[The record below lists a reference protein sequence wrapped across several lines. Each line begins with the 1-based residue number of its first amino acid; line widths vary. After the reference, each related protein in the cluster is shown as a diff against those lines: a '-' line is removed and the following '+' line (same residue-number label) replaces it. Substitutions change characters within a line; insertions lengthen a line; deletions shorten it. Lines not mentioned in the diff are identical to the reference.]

1 MLKSMTGFA
10 RYENQNGELTCKV
23 EIKSVNNRFIDI
35 NTRLPKSL
43 AALELPLKKLVKS
56 KCARGSFDISISLES
71 NGQSGANFEIK
82 PNLPLAAQY
91 LKAFNQ
97 IRDDLKLQGEI
108 DINAI
113 LGQRDIVKPELKE
126 ADDSSEETVTS
137 TVEKT
142 LSDLIKMREDEG
154 ANLEKDIISQ
164 IKGIEK
170 LGGAIKSL
178 QSTTVQEFQ
187 DRLKEKIQTLTNGM
201 ELDPARMAQETA
213 LLADR
218 CDVTEEIIRLK
229 SHLDQ
234 FYKLAESDGPQGRKL
249 EFLTQEINREV
260 NTIGSKTID
269 IEVSKAVIEMKSRL
283 EKIREQLA
291 NIE

>member
-126 ADDSSEETVTS
+126 PDDSSEETVTS
-137 TVEKT
+137 TVERT

-201 ELDPARMAQETA
+201 DLDPARMAQETA

-269 IEVSKAVIEMKSRL
+269 LEVSKTVIEMKSHL

-291 NIE
+291 NVE

>member
-108 DINAI
+108 DIN
-113 LGQRDIVKPELKE
+113 
-126 ADDSSEETVTS
+126 
-137 TVEKT
+137 
-142 LSDLIKMREDEG
+142 
-154 ANLEKDIISQ
+154 
-164 IKGIEK
+164 
-170 LGGAIKSL
+170 
-178 QSTTVQEFQ
+178 
-187 DRLKEKIQTLTNGM
+187 
-201 ELDPARMAQETA
+201 
-213 LLADR
+213 
-218 CDVTEEIIRLK
+218 
-229 SHLDQ
+229 
-234 FYKLAESDGPQGRKL
+234 
-249 EFLTQEINREV
+249 
-260 NTIGSKTID
+260 
-269 IEVSKAVIEMKSRL
+269 
-283 EKIREQLA
+283 
-291 NIE
+291 